1 MSPSG
6 GRPATSLDAAER
18 NVEGEMLIGGL
29 IRRIDVAA
37 HVLDAA
43 DGILGDKPLFAR
55 PIVEPL
61 GGRHHDVDGAGCIA
75 LPDHLGLHGL
85 HVPGRQLRGKLRA
98 VLRDEVLAPA
108 IGVVRAEGIEP
119 SAYGLKVRCST

>member
-1 MSPSG
+1 
-6 GRPATSLDAAER
+6 
-18 NVEGEMLIGGL
+18 MLIGGL
-29 IRRIDVAA
+29 VRRVDVGT
-37 HVLDAA
+37 HVLNSA
-43 DGILGDKPLFAR
+43 DGVLGDKPLFAR

-61 GGRHHDVDGAGCIA
+61 GGRHHDVDRAGCVT
-75 LPDHLGLHGL
+75 LFDHLRLHRVHIRGS
-85 HVPGRQLRGKLRA
+85 QLRGELGA